1 MRFRA
6 PSGKLLFFSATP
18 SDNRAIKNHIA
29 EMRRNGF
36 VLADHQKKR
45 EQDVR

>member
-36 VLADHQKKR
+36 VLDTHSKRKK
-45 EQDVR
+45 ENV